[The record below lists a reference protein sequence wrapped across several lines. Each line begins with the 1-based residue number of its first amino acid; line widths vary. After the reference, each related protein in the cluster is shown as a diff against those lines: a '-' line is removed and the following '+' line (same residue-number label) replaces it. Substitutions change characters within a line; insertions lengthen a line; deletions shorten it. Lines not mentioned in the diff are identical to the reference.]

1 MSVFR
6 IGFTRVALVACL
18 AVPAA
23 AWPQIDVG
31 ISITIPPPPLPVY
44 EQPPIPDEGYIW
56 SPGYWAYDSGD
67 YYWVPGTWVRP
78 PAVGLL
84 WTPGYWFWNGNVYV
98 FNRGYWGPH
107 VGFYGGVNYGYGY
120 IGNGYQGGYWNR
132 GAFVYNRAI
141 NNFGN
146 RRITH
151 VYSKPVINN
160 VTINY
165 ISYNGGRGGINARP
179 DSRQQSYA
187 RERHVAPTPVQIQH
201 VQAAIGN
208 REQRASFNNGRPPV
222 AATNRPAQFNGT
234 GVVAARAA
242 GGPLP
247 ERLRQDRSQRPQD
260 DHAGSRPNRP
270 GSPNELRSD
279 PARDN
284 TQQQR
289 LQSDRA
295 QVPVRSQPEQQQN
308 VQQLQQ
314 REQQQRSQQGQQRE
328 QQQREQQMQQ
338 QREQQNVQQLQQREQ
353 QQRGQQVQQQREQ
366 QQRDQQLQQREQQQR
381 EQQQQRS
388 QQVQQR
394 EQQQVQQQQR
404 AQQVQ
409 QQREQQQAR
418 QAQQVHEQQRPPQ
431 AQPQREQRPPQ
442 VQQRE
447 QQQRAEPREERKPQG
462 DPRRDDKPRE

>member
-23 AWPQIDVG
+23 AWSQMDVN
-31 ISITIPPPPLPVY
+31 ISVNFPPPPLPVY

-56 SPGYWAYDSGD
+56 SPGYWAYDAGD

-84 WTPGYWFWNGNVYV
+84 WTPGYWSWNGYEYV
-98 FNRGYWGPH
+98 FNRGYWSPH

-132 GAFVYNRAI
+132 GAFVYNRSI

-151 VYSKPVINN
+151 VYNKTVINN

-165 ISYNGGRGGINARP
+165 ISYNGGNGGIRARP

-187 RERHVAPTPVQIQH
+187 RERHIAPTPVQMRH
-201 VQAAIGN
+201 VQAAVGN

-222 AATNRPAQFNGT
+222 AATNRPAQFNGP

-247 ERLRQDRSQRPQD
+247 ERLRQDRSQHPQD
-260 DHAGSRPNRP
+260 DRAGSRPNRP
-270 GSPNELRSD
+270 GSPNDVRSD

-284 TQQQR
+284 AQQQR
-289 LQSDRA
+289 LQSDRG

-308 VQQLQQ
+308 VQQQ
-314 REQQQRSQQGQQRE
+314 REQQQRSQQGP
-328 QQQREQQMQQ
+328 
-338 QREQQNVQQLQQREQ
+338 
-353 QQRGQQVQQQREQ
+353 QREQ
-366 QQRDQQLQQREQQQR
+366 QQRDQQNVQQQQQREQQQQQRGQQVQQQREQQQR

-442 VQQRE
+442 VQQQRE
-447 QQQRAEPREERKPQG
+447 QQQQRAVEPRAKSEERKPQG
-462 DPRRDDKPRE
+462 EPRRDDKPRE